1 MWLPHNM
8 LNVNTNPS
16 PAFCAV
22 GICRDH
28 SIVVGKIVETTSQ
41 TLLRALWT
49 TERQRYSRVVALIWL
64 TIAHNRLY
72 HRRLAMCRRCDAEI
86 PQRLHL
92 TSALRIY
99 LDQAYHVCDNL
110 DANDAV

>member
-1 MWLPHNM
+1 M

-28 SIVVGKIVETTSQ
+28 RIVVGKIVKTTSQ

-49 TERQRYSRVVALIWL
+49 AERQRKSRVVTLMWL

-72 HRRLAMCRRCDAEI
+72 HRRLAMCRCCDAEI

-99 LDQAYHVCDNL
+99 LN
-110 DANDAV
+110 